1 MAGSK
6 IYVYIFKMHNERHRK
21 QGVVKGIKMSSD
33 EKKKH
38 YHSHHTSSP
47 NMWIFFDTNQFSSAR
62 WVSYNL
68 FLF

>member
-21 QGVVKGIKMSSD
+21 QEVVKGIKMLSD

-38 YHSHHTSSP
+38 YHSYHTSSP
-47 NMWIFFDTNQFSSAR
+47 N
-62 WVSYNL
+62 V
-68 FLF
+68 